1 MGRNISVLLS
11 ETSRRKVKTL
21 CLFRNENLIHAQSM
35 LAITGFQV
43 LLMGGCEA
51 YRVNGGPLGE
61 DLDALHPGG
70 R

>member
-1 MGRNISVLLS
+1 MIKDGGSV
-11 ETSRRKVKTL
+11 EN
-21 CLFRNENLIHAQSM
+21 RNENLIHAQSM
-35 LAITGFQV
+35 LAVTGFQV

-70 R
+70 GLNNIANLYPNVFM